1 MGGDNEDADVMERTL
16 VDTPLTLHR
25 ARERKLTETKQV
37 VLSLITNQ
45 SVIRYEK
52 R

>member
-1 MGGDNEDADVMERTL
+1 MGGDNEDADVNGKNVCL
-16 VDTPLTLHR
+16 SAL
-25 ARERKLTETKQV
+25 AIGKRKQMETKQV
-37 VLSLITNQ
+37 VLSPITNQ